1 MVPTKSALRSDDIR
15 RGNEKLVL
23 HLIHRQGAVSQSE
36 IVDQTGLKAPT
47 ILRIFTNLKDSG
59 LIQLAEIDRDRP
71 SDKKGRKPVFYSLNP
86 EALYVVGVEF
96 WAASLT
102 VVICNFLGT
111 PVYSGSFP
119 LEKGLPGAQVLE
131 KIESLIRSSLEEV
144 SLNSDKVMGLGI
156 GAPGRVDTETGTIQF
171 YSRISD
177 LNNVNLKRHFE
188 ERLDIETIV
197 HNNTSVMA
205 MHQYRVS
212 GLHTPQNLFAI
223 LLRGGVGGAYINEG
237 KVVTS
242 GKITSFEIGH
252 LSVDPKGRECQC
264 GWRGCL
270 ETYLSEEAIL
280 QDMNDQGAGKVDMAS
295 LEALLNE
302 PGSNRGKLVR
312 QVLDEKAVFLAYAIK
327 NITNLLSPE
336 NFLVITRSQALS
348 DYLSGRVEK
357 ILRDYPPYP
366 EETNPRFIPR
376 LYDPHQA
383 GMGACDLVFHN
394 YFQTSCTPLDQD

>member
-1 MVPTKSALRSDDIR
+1 MVPTNSALRSDDIR

-23 HLIHRQGAVSQSE
+23 HLIQRQGAVSQSE

-59 LIQLAEIDRDRP
+59 LIRLAETDGNRP
-71 SDKKGRKPVFYSLNP
+71 SDKKGRKPVYYSLNP
-86 EALYVVGVEF
+86 DALYVVGVEF

-102 VVICNFLGT
+102 VVICNFLGKS
-111 PVYSGSFP
+111 VYSGSFP
-119 LEKGLPGAQVLE
+119 LDRGLPGTQVLD
-131 KIESLIRSSLEEV
+131 KIEDLIRSSLREV
-144 SLNSDKVMGLGI
+144 SLTTDKIMGLGI
-156 GAPGRVDTETGTIQF
+156 GAPGRVDTEKGIIQF
-171 YSRISD
+171 YSRINE
-177 LNNVNLKRHFE
+177 LNNVNLKAHFE
-188 ERLDIETIV
+188 KRLDIETIV

-205 MHQYRVS
+205 MHQYKVS
-212 GLHTPQNLFAI
+212 GLHAPQNLFAI

-280 QDMNDQGAGKVDMAS
+280 QDMEDRGAGKVDVPALDS
-295 LEALLNE
+295 LLDES
-302 PGSNRGKLVR
+302 GSDRGRLVR
-312 QVLDEKAVFLAYAIK
+312 QVLDEKAVFLAYAMK
-327 NITNLLSPE
+327 NISNLLSPE
-336 NFLVITRSQALS
+336 NFLIISRSQPLS
-348 DYLSGRVEK
+348 NYLSARVEK

-366 EETNPRFIPR
+366 EETNPRLIPC
-376 LYDPHQA
+376 LYDPHHA

-394 YFQTSCTPLDQD
+394 YFQTSCAPLDQD

>member
-59 LIQLAEIDRDRP
+59 LIQLAETDRDRP

-119 LEKGLPGAQVLE
+119 LEKGLPGAQVLD

-156 GAPGRVDTETGTIQF
+156 GAPGRVDTETGTIQV

-205 MHQYRVS
+205 MHQYRIS
-212 GLHTPQNLFAI
+212 GLHTTQNLFAI

-280 QDMNDQGAGKVDMAS
+280 QDMNDRGAGKVDMVS
-295 LEALLNE
+295 LEALLDE
-302 PGSNRGKLVR
+302 PGSSRGKLVR
-312 QVLDEKAVFLAYAIK
+312 QVIDEKAVFLAYAVK

-336 NFLVITRSQALS
+336 NFLLITRSQALS
-348 DYLSGRVEK
+348 DYLSDRVEK

-366 EETNPRFIPR
+366 EETNPRFIPC